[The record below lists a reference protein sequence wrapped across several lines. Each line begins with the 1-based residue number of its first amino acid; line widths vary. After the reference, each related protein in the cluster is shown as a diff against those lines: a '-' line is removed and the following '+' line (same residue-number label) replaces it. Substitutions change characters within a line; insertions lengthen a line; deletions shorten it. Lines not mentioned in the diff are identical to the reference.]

1 MVTVFTPTYNRA
13 YIIDN
18 LYQSLLAQTSF
29 DFEWLVIDDGSTDE
43 TEQYFNSIILKD
55 NPFTITYVKQ
65 VNGGKHRAINA
76 GVKLAK
82 GEVFFIVDSD
92 DYLTNDA
99 IKKVTDW
106 VSDLD
111 LSKKWAGVS
120 GAKGYADKSYIGKVY
135 EKAPFI
141 DAKNTEREK
150 LNLVGDKAE
159 AYFTKVLR
167 DFPFPEI
174 DGEKFLT
181 EEVVWNRIA
190 KEGYYIRWYKD
201 IIYICDYLD
210 DGLTKN
216 NLKNVENPKGLL
228 LWAKGQF
235 EAFPGDLRIKV
246 ITVYEYYDALKKA
259 KSLKTI
265 AKDLG
270 VCSFFVLASYI
281 AVSIRKKVL
290 CES

>member
-1 MVTVFTPTYNRA
+1 MITVFTPTYNRA
-13 YIIDN
+13 YIINN
-18 LYQSLLAQTSF
+18 LYQSLLAQTNF

-43 TEQYFNSIILKD
+43 TEQYFNSILLKE
-55 NPFTITYVKQ
+55 NPFDITYVKQ
-65 VNGGKHRAINA
+65 ENGGKHRAINT

-82 GEVFFIVDSD
+82 GEVFLIVDSD
-92 DYLTNDA
+92 DFLTKDA
-99 IKKVTDW
+99 IEKVTCW
-106 VSDLD
+106 VSGLD
-111 LSKKWAGVS
+111 SSKKWAGVA
-120 GAKGYADKSYIGKVY
+120 GARGYDEKTYIGKVY
-135 EKAPFI
+135 GKSKFV

-150 LNLVGDKAE
+150 FNLMGDKAE

-167 DFPFPEI
+167 EFPFPEI
-174 DGEKFLT
+174 DGEKFLS

-216 NLKNVENPKGLL
+216 KSKNIENPQGLL

-235 EAFPGDLRIKV
+235 DAFPGDLRMKV
-246 ITVYEYYDALKKA
+246 ITVSEYYDALRKV

-265 AKDLG
+265 AKDLD
-270 VCSFFVLASYI
+270 VCSFFILASYI
-281 AVSIRKKVL
+281 AVSVRKKFM
-290 CES
+290 